1 MKKDTRKIVSFVLL
15 VGSHVTHGFLSP
27 LRSIRKL
34 KLRSQH
40 QELQEIVNQVTV
52 LEKSLKED
60 DTSNKNLM
68 KMEEQITLLE
78 QQMQQLEQI
87 PIHLT
92 IEEFHQACW
101 TILHLPVEVRVA
113 LWYAVE
119 EKSNDLWESATDVQQ
134 IPTLLTGLYAQQN
147 QAELINRLQQG
158 LAFARQGKKTQ
169 KTLTPT
175 TTATTMKNTR
185 QTFSL
190 FNNNVNR
197 DDKEKIELTLEEQRT
212 ESMIQQLLPRVTRQ
226 TDATPQDLAAVMEV
240 LRRKE
245 IFLPTSTPPRR
256 IPGGYCISGTWKPNQ
271 TNQTITQQLK
281 RLEEQFPKSSDAQL
295 CWLPDS
301 FSDTDDDE
309 PFGVTK
315 DPVLLLTKRDFTPS
329 TRPLVNGITSLSAFC
344 TCIVF
349 IVSIYGGN
357 ELVTTR
363 LTQPDYSGIDWFNG
377 KIVDLLGP
385 LALVSGMHLAAQAMV
400 AQLEQVKLSFPVVLP
415 FWPLPW
421 MGTIRRCTN
430 SPSSRTALSNVAL
443 AGPLVGLMASAALF
457 WYGLQL
463 TATAP
468 SEFSDYFPTLPVRFL
483 QLSTAGGSL
492 IDSVLGGAAG
502 FYTTQASSTAIPLH
516 PLAVAGYVSLLIQAV
531 DLLPLGATNGGRL
544 SLALLGRQGHSVIG
558 GLTWL
563 ILLLASLSDAQ
574 TDVLV
579 GAWIVNNVVQNDP
592 EVPCRNEVD
601 PVGIPQAAAA
611 LFLWFVT
618 ALILTPLL

>member
-1 MKKDTRKIVSFVLL
+1 MKKDTWRIVTFLVLI
-15 VGSHVTHGFLSP
+15 GSNISNGFLSP
-27 LRSIRKL
+27 FRSNKNL
-34 KLRSQH
+34 ALRSQQ
-40 QELQEIVNQVTV
+40 QELQDIVQQVAV
-52 LEKSLKED
+52 LEESLKED
-60 DTSNKNLM
+60 DTANLM
-68 KMEEQITLLE
+68 EMEEQISLLE
-78 QQMQQLEQI
+78 QQMQLLEQI
-87 PIHLT
+87 PIYLT
-92 IEEFHQACW
+92 INEFQEACW
-101 TILHLPVEVRVA
+101 TILNLPVEVRVA

-119 EKSNDLWESATDVQQ
+119 ENSDDLWETATNVQQ
-134 IPTLLTGLYAQQN
+134 IPTLITGLYEQQN
-147 QAELINRLQQG
+147 QAGFVNRLREG
-158 LAFARQGKKTQ
+158 LTFARKGNTTKKTF
-169 KTLTPT
+169 KPTTTPT
-175 TTATTMKNTR
+175 TMKKTR
-185 QTFSL
+185 PPFSL
-190 FNNNVNR
+190 FKNNSDTEN
-197 DDKEKIELTLEEQRT
+197 KIELTPEEQRT

-226 TDATPQDLAAVMEV
+226 TDVTSQDLAVVMEI

-271 TNQTITQQLK
+271 SVTQQLE
-281 RLEEQFPKSSDAQL
+281 RLEEQFPKSFDAQL

-329 TRPLVNGITSLSAFC
+329 TRPLVNGLTSLSAFC

-349 IVSIYGGN
+349 IVGIYGGN

-363 LTQPDYSGIDWFNG
+363 LTQPDFSGIDWFNG
-377 KIVDLLGP
+377 KILDLLGP
-385 LALVSGMHLAAQAMV
+385 LALVSGMHLLSQAMV

-421 MGTIRRCTN
+421 MGTLRRCTN
-430 SPSSRTALSNVAL
+430 SPSSRTALANVAL
-443 AGPLVGLMASAALF
+443 AGPVAGLMTSAALLWF
-457 WYGLQL
+457 GLQL
-463 TATAP
+463 TALAP
-468 SEFSDYFPTLPVRFL
+468 SELSDYFPTLPVRVL

-502 FYTTQASSTAIPLH
+502 FYTTQESSTAIPLH

-579 GAWIVNNVVQNDP
+579 GTWIVNNVVQNDP

>member
-1 MKKDTRKIVSFVLL
+1 MKNNTRTIVAVFVLL
-15 VGSHVTHGFLSP
+15 GANVSHGFLSP
-27 LRSIRKL
+27 YRSKTKL
-34 KLRSQH
+34 ALRSQQ
-40 QELQEIVNQVTV
+40 QELQEILQQVTV
-52 LEKSLKED
+52 LEESLKDD
-60 DTSNKNLM
+60 DTSNFLKI
-68 KMEEQITLLE
+68 EEQISLLE
-78 QQMQQLEQI
+78 QQMQQFEQI
-87 PIHLT
+87 PIQLT
-92 IEEFHQACW
+92 INEFQEACW
-101 TILHLPVEVRVA
+101 TILNLPVEVRVA

-119 EKSNDLWESATDVQQ
+119 ETSDDLWEKATDVQQ
-134 IPTLLTGLYAQQN
+134 IPTLITKLYEQQHN
-147 QAELINRLQQG
+147 QAELVTRSQEG
-158 LAFARQGKKTQ
+158 LLIARKGRKTK
-169 KTLTPT
+169 KTLTP
-175 TTATTMKNTR
+175 ATTPTKTKKTP

-190 FNNNVNR
+190 FNNNNNS
-197 DDKEKIELTLEEQRT
+197 DAEKTIELTPEEQRT

-226 TDATPQDLAAVMEV
+226 SEVTSQELAVVMEV
-240 LRRKE
+240 LRRKD
-245 IFLPTSTPPRR
+245 IFLPTSTSPRR

-271 TNQTITQQLK
+271 QSVRERLK
-281 RLEEQFPKSSDAQL
+281 RLEEQVPKSFDAQL

-301 FSDTDDDE
+301 FSDTDDDDE

-315 DPVLLLTKRDFTPS
+315 DPVLLLTKRDFTSS
-329 TRPLVNGITSLSAFC
+329 TQPLLNGIASLSAFC

-349 IVSIYGGN
+349 IVGIYGGN
-357 ELVTTR
+357 ELVMTR

-385 LALVSGMHLAAQAMV
+385 LSLVSGMHLSAQAVV
-400 AQLEQVKLSFPVVLP
+400 ARWEQVKLSFPVVLP

-421 MGTIRRCTN
+421 MGTLRRCTN
-430 SPSSRTALSNVAL
+430 SPSSRTSLANVAL
-443 AGPLVGLMASAALF
+443 AGPVAGLVTSAALL
-457 WYGLQL
+457 WLGLQL

-468 SEFSDYFPTLPVRFL
+468 SELSDYFPTLPVRVL
-483 QLSTAGGSL
+483 QLSMAGGSM

-502 FYTTQASSTAIPLH
+502 FFTTQESSTAIPLH

-544 SLALLGRQGHSVIG
+544 SLALLGREGHSVIG

-611 LFLWFVT
+611 MFLWFVT